1 MVNTDKSPEYK
12 NRQKKRKERERWTEG
27 GKKSRKNERYFLSKY
42 RNELHLSNNKVMKLT
57 PWLKCSELEEW
68 MACGRAELNT
78 CSALTFAP
86 TALPRLIAF
95 LSLCWPPE
103 DGESTEPEPRLGLA
117 DVVARRAEFWPGLE
131 V

>member
-57 PWLKCSELEEW
+57 P
-68 MACGRAELNT
+68 
-78 CSALTFAP
+78 
-86 TALPRLIAF
+86 
-95 LSLCWPPE
+95 
-103 DGESTEPEPRLGLA
+103 
-117 DVVARRAEFWPGLE
+117 
-131 V
+131 